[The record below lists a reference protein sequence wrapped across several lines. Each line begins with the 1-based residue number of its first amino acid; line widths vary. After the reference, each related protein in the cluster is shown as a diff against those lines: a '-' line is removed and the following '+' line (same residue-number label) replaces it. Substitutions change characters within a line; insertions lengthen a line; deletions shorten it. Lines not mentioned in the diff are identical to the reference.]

1 MPLVSLYMVYNFI
14 NYGMYWQGMA
24 VLTWAP
30 ANIPVGSPSQS
41 KLFSNT
47 MLPLKKMRMISLN
60 IPQMT

>member
-14 NYGMYWQGMA
+14 NYGMYWQGIA

-41 KLFSNT
+41 K
-47 MLPLKKMRMISLN
+47 
-60 IPQMT
+60 